1 MIGVDTNVLVRYI
14 VQDDIE
20 QSKDATRFIEKRI
33 SSSNPGFINQIVLCE
48 LVWVLKRAY
57 RYEKTIIFNVLKKIL
72 QTKEFVVDN
81 ADIVWIALGEYQK
94 GEADFS
100 DYLIASY
107 NRYSDCTHTVTF
119 DQIAS
124 NAKYFKL
131 LSGK

>member
-57 RYEKTIIFNVLKKIL
+57 GYEKTIIFEVLEKIL
-72 QTKEFVVDN
+72 QTK
-81 ADIVWIALGEYQK
+81 
-94 GEADFS
+94 
-100 DYLIASY
+100 
-107 NRYSDCTHTVTF
+107 
-119 DQIAS
+119 
-124 NAKYFKL
+124 
-131 LSGK
+131 

>member
-14 VQDDIE
+14 VQDDIK

-48 LVWVLKRAY
+48 FVWVLKRAY
-57 RYEKTIIFNVLKKIL
+57 GYEKTIIFKVLEKIL

-81 ADIVWIALGEYQK
+81 ADIVWIALREYQK

-107 NRYSDCTHTVTF
+107 NRYSDCTHTATF
-119 DQIAS
+119 DQIAL
-124 NAKYFKL
+124 KEKFFRT
-131 LSGK
+131 LSYK